1 MFFQATISNTQPEK
15 KKKTIDEAIHCP
27 HPNPGHR
34 SGFPPATVKLVAT
47 DLVIFLEVPE
57 FLGFSGTT
65 QVEPIH

>member
-1 MFFQATISNTQPEK
+1 MKPS
-15 KKKTIDEAIHCP
+15 IHDKHPDGKACP

-57 FLGFSGTT
+57 FLGFSGTM